1 MPPAIHQLLAGFSNG
16 DAISNEARVLRGIF
30 RRWGRASEIFCE
42 HRRVLPELRAD
53 CRDLQAAR
61 AAVAPDDIV
70 ILHLSIGSDANLLFP
85 DLRGRKVIIYHN
97 ITPPAFFRA
106 VNEAT
111 AGHLERGR
119 QQMALLA
126 GAAEINLADSGFNAR
141 EIEALGYRDVRVL
154 PITMDFAHLR
164 QPPHRGILS
173 RYQDGLTNLLFVG
186 RCVPNKRIEDLLHAF
201 HYYQRYVNPES
212 RLIHVGS
219 FAGTEPYQAMLETL
233 KKDLHLENVDF
244 LGSIPDDQLRACY
257 QASHVFLC
265 MSEHEGFCIPV
276 LEAMAADVPVL
287 AFAEAAVPETMAGA
301 GVLFH
306 RKRFDEVAEML
317 HRLAASGPLR
327 DAVLAGQ
334 RERIR
339 RFEARDL
346 DAELRGLLA
355 PVL

>member
-16 DAISNEARVLRGIF
+16 DAISNEARVLRGLF
-30 RRWGRASEIFCE
+30 RGWGRASEIFCE

-53 CRDLQAAR
+53 CRDLHAIS
-61 AAVAPDDIV
+61 AAVAPEDTV

-85 DLRGRKVIIYHN
+85 GLRCRKVILYHN

-126 GAAEINLADSGFNAR
+126 GTAEINLADSAYNAR
-141 EIEALGYRDVRVL
+141 EIADLGYRDVRLL

-257 QASHVFLC
+257 KASHVFLC

-276 LEAMAADVPVL
+276 LEAMAAGVPVL
-287 AFAEAAVPETMAGA
+287 AFAEAAVPETMDGA
-301 GVLFH
+301 GVLFR

-317 HRLAASGPLR
+317 QRLATPGPLR

-334 RERIR
+334 QERIR
-339 RFEARDL
+339 RFESRDL

-355 PVL
+355 SML